1 MSWLVLQK
9 LAAMFIVVAIGWW
22 AGRQRWLGEGDTARV
37 LGNAAFMIFVPA
49 LLFRT
54 AARLDLAALP
64 WRTLAAFFVPTLAL
78 TLVIYGIVRARGR
91 AAARAPGAV
100 EGPASAP
107 GAVEGPASAP
117 GVVAAPARAAVRA
130 ITAVY
135 GNAVQVGIPMA
146 AALFGESGLGLH
158 LTLVSLHGLVLLSAL
173 TALVEHDVAGAQA
186 AASRSD
192 VWRTMLRNIVVH
204 PVVLPLLVGLLFNA
218 AGLQLPELIDQLLQ
232 VLGTA
237 VVPVCLLLIG
247 LSLQHYGLRG
257 PVREALGS
265 SALKLIAMP
274 ACVWPVAQGVFGLSG
289 QPLAVVV
296 LMAALPVGS
305 NALIFAQRY
314 RTDEAAATAAIV
326 ISTVAFA
333 FTAPLWLAALAH
345 F

>member
-9 LAAMFIVVAIGWW
+9 LLAMFIVVALGWW
-22 AGRQRWLGEGDTARV
+22 AGRARWLGEGDTARV

-54 AARLDLAALP
+54 AARLELATLP
-64 WRTLAAFFVPTLAL
+64 WRTLAAFFVPALAL
-78 TLVIYGIVRARGR
+78 MLVIYALVRRRSR
-91 AAARAPGAV
+91 AQ
-100 EGPASAP
+100 
-107 GAVEGPASAP
+107 
-117 GVVAAPARAAVRA
+117 APARAAVRA
-130 ITAVY
+130 ITSVY
-135 GNAVQVGIPMA
+135 GNAVQLGIPMA

-158 LTLVSLHGLVLLSAL
+158 LTIVSLHGLVMLTVL
-173 TALVEHDVAGAQA
+173 TALVEHDVAGAQTA
-186 AASRSD
+186 GSRSQ

-204 PVVLPLLVGLLFNA
+204 PVVLPLLAGLLFNA
-218 AGLQLPELIDQLLQ
+218 TGLQLPELIDQLLQ

-237 VVPVCLLLIG
+237 VVPVCLVLIG
-247 LSLQHYGLRG
+247 LSLHHYGVSGPLRESIG
-257 PVREALGS
+257 LTV
-265 SALKLIAMP
+265 LKLIVMP
-274 ACVWPVAQGVFGLSG
+274 ACVWPVAHWVFGLSG

-296 LMAALPVGS
+296 LIAALPVGS

-333 FTAPLWLAALAH
+333 LTAPLWLAALAY

>member
-9 LAAMFIVVAIGWW
+9 LLALFSIVALGWW

-54 AARLDLAALP
+54 AARLPLATLP
-64 WRTLAAFFVPTLAL
+64 WHTLAAFFVPTLVLMLA
-78 TLVIYGIVRARGR
+78 VYAVVRAGGH
-91 AAARAPGAV
+91 AQ
-100 EGPASAP
+100 
-107 GAVEGPASAP
+107 
-117 GVVAAPARAAVRA
+117 APARAAVRT
-130 ITAVY
+130 ITSIY

-158 LTLVSLHGLVLLSAL
+158 LTIVSLHGLVLLTLL

-186 AASRSD
+186 AASRAET
-192 VWRTMLRNIVVH
+192 WRTMLRNIVVH
-204 PVVLPLLVGLLFNA
+204 PVVLPLLAGLLFNA
-218 AGLQLPELIDQLLQ
+218 AGLHLPELVDQLLQ
-232 VLGTA
+232 VLGSA

-247 LSLQHYGLRG
+247 LSLHHYGLRG
-257 PVREALGS
+257 PVRASIGL
-265 SALKLIAMP
+265 SAIKLIVMP
-274 ACVWPVAQGVFGLSG
+274 ACVWPVAHWLFGLSG
-289 QPLAVVV
+289 EALAVVV

-333 FTAPLWLAALAH
+333 LTAPLWLAALAH

>member
-1 MSWLVLQK
+1 MSWLVLHK
-9 LAAMFIVVAIGWW
+9 LLAMFVVVAIGWW

-64 WRTLAAFFVPTLAL
+64 WHTLAAFFVPSLL
-78 TLVIYGIVRARGR
+78 LMLVVYAIVRARSH
-91 AAARAPGAV
+91 AQ
-100 EGPASAP
+100 
-107 GAVEGPASAP
+107 
-117 GVVAAPARAAVRA
+117 APARAAVRA
-130 ITAVY
+130 ITSVY

-158 LTLVSLHGLVLLSAL
+158 LTIVSLHGLVMLTVL
-173 TALVEHDVAGAQA
+173 TALVEHDVAGAQPS
-186 AASRSD
+186 ASRSET
-192 VWRTMLRNIVVH
+192 WRTMLRNIVVH

-218 AGLQLPELIDQLLQ
+218 AGLRLPELIDQLLQ
-232 VLGTA
+232 VLGSA
-237 VVPVCLLLIG
+237 VVPVCLVLIG
-247 LSLQHYGLRG
+247 LSLHHYGVRG
-257 PVREALGS
+257 PVRESIAL
-265 SALKLIAMP
+265 SAIKLIVMP
-274 ACVWPVAQGVFGLSG
+274 ACVWPLAHWVFGLSG
-289 QPLAVVV
+289 QALAVVV

-305 NALIFAQRY
+305 NALMFAQRY

>member
-9 LAAMFIVVAIGWW
+9 LLAMFIVVALGWW
-22 AGRQRWLGEGDTARV
+22 AGRRRWLGEGDTARV

-54 AARLDLAALP
+54 AARLPLATLP
-64 WRTLAAFFVPTLAL
+64 WHTLAAFFVPTLVLAL
-78 TLVIYGIVRARGR
+78 AVYALVRVRSH
-91 AAARAPGAV
+91 APGT
-100 EGPASAP
+100 GK
-107 GAVEGPASAP
+107 
-117 GVVAAPARAAVRA
+117 APARAAVRA
-130 ITAVY
+130 ITCVY

-158 LTLVSLHGLVLLSAL
+158 LTLVSLHGLVLLSVL
-173 TALVEHDVAGAQA
+173 TALVEHDVAGARA
-186 AASRSD
+186 AGSRSD
-192 VWRTMLRNIVVH
+192 VWRTMLRNIVAH
-204 PVVLPLLVGLLFNA
+204 PVVLPLLAGLAFNA

-232 VLGTA
+232 LLGTA
-237 VVPVCLLLIG
+237 VVPVCLVLIG
-247 LSLQHYGLRG
+247 LSLQHHGVSGPLR
-257 PVREALGS
+257 ESIAL
-265 SALKLIAMP
+265 SAVKLVVMP

-326 ISTVAFA
+326 LSTVAFA
-333 FTAPLWLAALAH
+333 LTAPLWLAVLAH

>member
-1 MSWLVLQK
+1 MSWLVLHK
-9 LAAMFIVVAIGWW
+9 LVAMFIVVAIGWW

-54 AARLDLAALP
+54 AARLPLATLP
-64 WRTLAAFFVPTLAL
+64 WQTLAAFFVPTLVL
-78 TLVIYGIVRARGR
+78 TLAVYAWVRAHQ
-91 AAARAPGAV
+91 AAV
-100 EGPASAP
+100 
-107 GAVEGPASAP
+107 
-117 GVVAAPARAAVRA
+117 APARAAVCA

-146 AALFGESGLGLH
+146 AALFGENGLGLH
-158 LTLVSLHGLVLLSAL
+158 LTLVSLHGLVLLTVL
-173 TALVEHDVAGAQA
+173 TALVEHDVAGARGA
-186 AASRSD
+186 GSRSE

-204 PVVLPLLVGLLFNA
+204 PVVLPLLAGLGFNA
-218 AGLQLPELIDQLLQ
+218 AGLQRPELIDQLLQ

-237 VVPVCLLLIG
+237 VVPVCLVLIG
-247 LSLQHYGLRG
+247 LSLQHYGVSGPLRESI
-257 PVREALGS
+257 VLS
-265 SALKLIAMP
+265 VVKLVMMP
-274 ACVWPVAQGVFGLSG
+274 ACVWPVAHWGFGLSG

>member
-1 MSWLVLQK
+1 MSWLVLHK
-9 LAAMFIVVAIGWW
+9 LVAMFIVVALGWW

-54 AARLDLAALP
+54 AARLPLATLP
-64 WRTLAAFFVPTLAL
+64 WHTLAAFFVPSVALMLA
-78 TLVIYGIVRARGR
+78 IY
-91 AAARAPGAV
+91 AAARVRGRDL
-100 EGPASAP
+100 
-107 GAVEGPASAP
+107 
-117 GVVAAPARAAVRA
+117 APARPAVRA
-130 ITAVY
+130 ITGVY

-158 LTLVSLHGLVLLSAL
+158 LTIVSLHGLVMLTVL

-186 AASRSD
+186 SGSRTQ
-192 VWRTMLRNIVVH
+192 VWRTMVRNIVVH
-204 PVVLPLLVGLLFNA
+204 PVVLPLLVGLVFNA

-232 VLGTA
+232 VLGSA
-237 VVPVCLLLIG
+237 VVPVCLVLIG
-247 LSLQHYGLRG
+247 LSLQHYGVSGPLR
-257 PVREALGS
+257 ASITL
-265 SALKLIAMP
+265 SAIKLVAMP
-274 ACVWPVAQGVFGLSG
+274 ACVWPVAQGVFGLTG

-333 FTAPLWLAALAH
+333 ITAPLWLAALAH